1 MTVGLTTV
9 LGADE
14 LNELLAEA
22 FDETRPYQVT
32 GVSPGFATMQI
43 PADAVVIRPGGTVSG
58 PTIMAL
64 TDAAAWVVVLAHIGW
79 VPLAVTSN
87 LSINFVRKPEPGTLT
102 ATAELLK
109 LGRRLAVTHVR
120 VTGGSH
126 DTLVADA
133 SVTYAIPTVGGGSDP
148 GRDPGAEPSGDCG
161 AGCGVAAAGVGT
173 PSGDGQG

>member
-1 MTVGLTTV
+1 MTGGLTPV
-9 LGADE
+9 LDAGE
-14 LNELLAEA
+14 LNKLLVEA
-22 FDETRPYQVT
+22 FDETRAYRVT

-64 TDAAAWVVVLAHIGW
+64 ADAAAWVVVLAHIGW

-133 SVTYAIPTVGGGSDP
+133 SVTYAIPAVAGGSHPGTNTAGGPGAAVGG
-148 GRDPGAEPSGDCG
+148 AE
-161 AGCGVAAAGVGT
+161 T
-173 PSGDGQG
+173 PSGDAQG